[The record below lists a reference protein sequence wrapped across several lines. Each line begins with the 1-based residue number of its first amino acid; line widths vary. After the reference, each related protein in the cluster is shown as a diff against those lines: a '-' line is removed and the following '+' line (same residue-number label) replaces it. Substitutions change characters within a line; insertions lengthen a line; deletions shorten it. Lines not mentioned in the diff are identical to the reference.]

1 MRRLAIAMILC
12 LALQVAEAKSVVN
25 VAAAA
30 NVRDA
35 MEQIKGEYERANADV
50 VVNITYGAS
59 GVLMQQIMNGA
70 NFGLYLSADEEFAKR
85 LKREGFGEG
94 EVIPYAVGQLALYS
108 RSIDLSK
115 EGLAVLSRGDVRRIA
130 VANPKVATYGTRAV
144 ELLVARGLYEGLKS
158 KLIFGA
164 NISAAAQ
171 YVFTE
176 NAEVG
181 FVALSQ
187 IRSPKAEVGGYSY
200 IIPKGYY
207 EPIVQ
212 SCVLVKGA
220 SAEAAKFRDYML
232 SEASKTVWRAYGYE

>member
-1 MRRLAIAMILC
+1 MTALLC
-12 LALQVAEAKSVVN
+12 FALHAAAAKSVVN

-35 MEQIKGEYERANADV
+35 MEQIKGEYERLHADV
-50 VVNITYGAS
+50 TIYITYGAS
-59 GVLMQQIMNGA
+59 GVLLQQIMNGA

-85 LKREGFGEG
+85 LKYEGFGEG
-94 EVIPYAVGQLALYS
+94 EVIPYAEGKLALYS
-108 RSIDLSK
+108 RSIDLSA
-115 EGLAVLSRGDVRRIA
+115 GLDLLDREDVKRIA
-130 VANPKVATYGTRAV
+130 VANPQVATYGTRAV
-144 ELLVARGLYEGLKS
+144 ELLKDRGLYEGLKS

-176 NAEVG
+176 SAEVG

-187 IRSPKAEVGGYSY
+187 IKSPKAKVGGYSY
-200 IIPKGYY
+200 IIPEGYY

-220 SAEAAKFRDYML
+220 SAEAVKFRDYML
-232 SEASKTVWRAYGYE
+232 SEASKAVWRAYGYE